1 MSLYYHEYF
10 ISVIVPVY
18 NSQEF
23 LRKCINSL
31 VNQTLKNLEIILI
44 DDGSTDNS
52 GTICNEYADSDNRVR
67 VIHKKNEG
75 LVAAR
80 RTGIELAKGEYIT
93 FVDSDDYID
102 LDAYEIIANK
112 VNDRKPDMVLF
123 GLIEEYADHSKKK
136 KNHIKE
142 GWYNKEK
149 VDSVVLPSMLSYGSF
164 FDFGVLPNVVCK
176 LIKKDLFEKSNFI
189 VDDKITVGED
199 AAHTFQLIPF
209 VSNMLFLDYYPYH
222 YCKRNDSMMWREI
235 EYDGISKLE
244 KTLKES
250 FVRAGVFQSLK
261 KQLKEYISF
270 VTLLK
275 APQKILDSVMPFCN
289 QNVKIALYG
298 AGGMGQAVYEKYRNN
313 ISVWVD
319 KNYINYRGSFP
330 QVQNIDLLK
339 NIDEYDVIFI
349 AILNTSICREISLT
363 LKKMGINKNIYFYD
377 GRSEQSLLNDF

>member
-1 MSLYYHEYF
+1 M
-10 ISVIVPVY
+10 
-18 NSQEF
+18 
-23 LRKCINSL
+23 
-31 VNQTLKNLEIILI
+31 
-44 DDGSTDNS
+44 
-52 GTICNEYADSDNRVR
+52 
-67 VIHKKNEG
+67 
-75 LVAAR
+75 
-80 RTGIELAKGEYIT
+80 
-93 FVDSDDYID
+93 
-102 LDAYEIIANK
+102 
-112 VNDRKPDMVLF
+112 
-123 GLIEEYADHSKKK
+123 
-136 KNHIKE
+136 
-142 GWYNKEK
+142 
-149 VDSVVLPSMLSYGSF
+149 
-164 FDFGVLPNVVCK
+164 LPNVVCK